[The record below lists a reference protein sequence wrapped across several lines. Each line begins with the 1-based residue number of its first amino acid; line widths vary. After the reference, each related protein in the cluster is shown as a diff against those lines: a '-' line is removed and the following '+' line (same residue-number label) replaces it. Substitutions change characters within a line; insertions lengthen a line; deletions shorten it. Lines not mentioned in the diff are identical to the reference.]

1 MRGSV
6 TSRSNFKI
14 QIPVMSL
21 VSALDK
27 NDNLE
32 SLENSPCSILVSGFT
47 YCHVNSYVTK
57 LDTRDLLS

>member
-14 QIPVMSL
+14 QIAVMSL

-32 SLENSPCSILVSGFT
+32 SLENSSEDSATV
-47 YCHVNSYVTK
+47 
-57 LDTRDLLS
+57 